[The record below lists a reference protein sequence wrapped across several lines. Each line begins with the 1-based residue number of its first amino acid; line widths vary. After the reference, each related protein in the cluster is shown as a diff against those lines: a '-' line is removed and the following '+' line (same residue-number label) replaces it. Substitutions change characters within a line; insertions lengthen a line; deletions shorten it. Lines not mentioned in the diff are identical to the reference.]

1 MATYKPVGFTQAY
14 THQLALRRQVLV
26 EEKNDEHLY
35 RFQIRAAEGKS
46 RLSPEMPI
54 KKIFQ
59 KLQSILA
66 HEKRHHTLCIV
77 PQKLHESGMELQYEG
92 ALTEENKDCYVYYIV
107 RIVAIDE
114 VNFMVNFVPLINLSF
129 LRTGYGPQYRRICTE
144 CVCPSHG

>member
-1 MATYKPVGFTQAY
+1 MQTEILRRFPKVDDPNYLSPKRKQKHLNPTNVALPSGVPTGTPTILQQSKASSFVFLPAIVNLMATYKPVGFTQAY

-66 HEKRHHTLCIV
+66 HEKRHHTL
-77 PQKLHESGMELQYEG
+77 
-92 ALTEENKDCYVYYIV
+92 
-107 RIVAIDE
+107 
-114 VNFMVNFVPLINLSF
+114 
-129 LRTGYGPQYRRICTE
+129 
-144 CVCPSHG
+144 